1 MVKTTPGKPLT
12 PVQKLLHLADVEGL
26 RVQFTDYPKV
36 STFFLNISDDM
47 FLHLSLTFLVIA
59 LPPPHFMWRIG
70 GIVRSV
76 PSCH

>member
-12 PVQKLLHLADVEGL
+12 PVQKLLHLADVEEL

-47 FLHLSLTFLVIA
+47 FLPLFLTFLAIA
-59 LPPPHFMWRIG
+59 LPLPHFVWRKG
-70 GIVRSV
+70 GIMHSV

>member
-1 MVKTTPGKPLT
+1 MVKTTPGKPPT

-59 LPPPHFMWRIG
+59 LPLPHFVWREG
-70 GIVRSV
+70 GIMHSV

>member
-1 MVKTTPGKPLT
+1 MVKTTPGKPPT

-47 FLHLSLTFLVIA
+47 FFPLFLTFLAIA
-59 LPPPHFMWRIG
+59 LPPPHFVWRKG
-70 GIVRSV
+70 GIMCSV

>member
-1 MVKTTPGKPLT
+1 MVKTTPGKPPT

-36 STFFLNISDDM
+36 STFFLNISDDV
-47 FLHLSLTFLVIA
+47 FLHLSLTFLVIP
-59 LPPPHFMWRIG
+59 LPPPHFVWRKR
-70 GIVRSV
+70 GIMRSV